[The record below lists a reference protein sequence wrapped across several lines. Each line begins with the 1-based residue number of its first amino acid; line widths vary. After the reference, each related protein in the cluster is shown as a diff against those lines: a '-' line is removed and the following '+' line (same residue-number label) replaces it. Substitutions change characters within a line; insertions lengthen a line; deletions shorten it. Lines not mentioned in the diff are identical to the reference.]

1 MDSFNNFICFQ
12 MGVAARKLHKYYNTR
27 FSEYGITLTQSFIL
41 FALMMQDGQNVKNL
55 AERLS
60 LESPAVTGLIDRLE
74 KEQMV
79 ERRNDPDDRRAL
91 RVYLTEK
98 GRELAEKLIPIAVEF
113 NNKLKSLFTAEQE
126 QALKKVLD
134 SIGNMEY

>member
-1 MDSFNNFICFQ
+1 MEDLNEFLCFE

-27 FSEYGITLTQSFIL
+27 YSEYGITITQSFIL
-41 FALMMQDGQNVKNL
+41 FALMIQDGQNVKNL

-60 LESPAVTGLIDRLE
+60 LESPAVTGLVDRLE
-74 KEQMV
+74 KEKML
-79 ERRNDPDDRRAL
+79 ERRSDPEDRRAL

-98 GRELAEKLIPIAVEF
+98 GRSLAEKLIPIAVDF

-126 QALKKVLD
+126 QALKKLLKT
-134 SIGNMEY
+134 IGSCC